1 MRRTLVSLI
10 IVGMAMIVFGSSSV
24 LKSKAKADAS
34 IVAQAPPGTRCTR
47 LTFGPREKK
56 NAIFGQKKR
65 PNNET
70 PAATGTAM
78 PGTRCMRLSSGGRP
92 GTILPNT
99 PPKVGLA
106 TSTAYVA
113 TNADPQV
120 KLNAI
125 ACDPDGDNVLY
136 TYTATGG
143 RITGDGASAV
153 WNLSGVTRPATYT
166 VSVEV
171 DDGCGCVSFDSTEVT
186 LE

>member
-1 MRRTLVSLI
+1 MRRILFSLTIIFLVL
-10 IVGMAMIVFGSSSV
+10 IVFGSSSV
-24 LKSKAKADAS
+24 LKSKAKGETS
-34 IVAQAPPGTRCTR
+34 VVTQAPGSRCTR

-56 NAIFGQKKR
+56 NSIFGQKKKST
-65 PNNET
+65 NET
-70 PAATGTAM
+70 AAATGTAM
-78 PGTRCMRLSSGGRP
+78 PGTRCTRLSSGGRP

-106 TSTAYVA
+106 TSTAYIA
-113 TNADPQV
+113 TNATEQV
-120 KLNAI
+120 NLKSI
-125 ACDPDGDNVLY
+125 ACDADGDNVLY

-143 RITGDGASAV
+143 RITGDGAAAV

-171 DDGCGCVSFDSTEVT
+171 DDGCGCISFDSAEVT